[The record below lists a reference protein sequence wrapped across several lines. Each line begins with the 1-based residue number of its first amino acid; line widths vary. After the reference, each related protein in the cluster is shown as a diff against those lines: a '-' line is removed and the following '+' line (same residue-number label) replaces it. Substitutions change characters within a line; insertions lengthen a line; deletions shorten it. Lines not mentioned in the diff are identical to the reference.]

1 MKMISTNLGS
11 HSAVSSSR
19 SSGAALSHTPEHGRF
34 RVREPSLPHDVVH
47 GVHGS
52 HGPVEQ
58 AKKVVSKRMTREGK
72 WRILKNTQVI

>member
-1 MKMISTNLGS
+1 MKKIITNLGS

-52 HGPVEQ
+52 QGPVEQ
-58 AKKVVSKRMTREGK
+58 AKKGSVKKGDTGMKMADPKKIRK
-72 WRILKNTQVI
+72 